1 MRHTAPLVA
10 RAAADNAAL
19 PNAHPSERALPAVL
33 SAPPYTV
40 TASPPLASAAR
51 ALVPTIEASLLDCA
65 RPAAVCGGSYAN
77 VPSGV
82 DASAEADAPTVTGTC
97 DPAAPDGDTHWTCC
111 QAPPS
116 PYMPFAPCGIDG
128 SAPTDTVPKVQRQD
142 AAAPSSSGPASGP
155 WAAERRS
162 CGLCGLCGVYAA
174 FMQFN

>member
-10 RAAADNAAL
+10 RAAADTAAL

-51 ALVPTIEASLLDCA
+51 ALVPIIESSLLDCA

-82 DASAEADAPTVTGTC
+82 DASAEADAPTVTGTR

-128 SAPTDTVPKVQRQD
+128 SAPTDTVPKVQRHD
-142 AAAPSSSGPASGP
+142 ADMGEHVLSPDTSTLEPPPTDPADASFAAKPPMPAN
-155 WAAERRS
+155 
-162 CGLCGLCGVYAA
+162 
-174 FMQFN
+174 Q